1 MIRLLKGTIE
11 SKEERAIILFVNGVG
26 YHVFAPNELV
36 QSAENDITLHIHT
49 HVREDALV
57 LYGFRTKKE
66 LNFFELLLTINGIG
80 PKMALEILNQPTEQI
95 QTAIFTG
102 DVTKLT
108 KIPGVGKKI
117 AERLILELKNKVEPA
132 NLNDRKQNPLKTNAI
147 DADIVKALE
156 GLGYKKSQVE
166 KLLSEA
172 DEDLKDKDP
181 ESIIRYFLQR
191 V

>member
-1 MIRLLKGTIE
+1 MIRLLKGIVE
-11 SKEERAIILFVNGVG
+11 SKEDRAIILFVNGVG
-26 YHVFAPNELV
+26 YHVLAPSELIKT
-36 QSAENDITLHIHT
+36 AENEITLHIHT

-102 DVTKLT
+102 DISKLT
-108 KIPGVGKKI
+108 KISGVGRKI
-117 AERLILELKNKVEPA
+117 AERLILELKNKVEPT
-132 NLNDRKQNPLKTNAI
+132 NLNDKTQGSLKTKEI
-147 DADIVKALE
+147 DPDIVRALE
-156 GLGYKKSQVE
+156 GLGYKKSQIE
-166 KLLSEA
+166 KVLSEM
-172 DEDLKDKDP
+172 EDKQNDA
-181 ESIIRYFLQR
+181 ESLIRYFLQR